1 MSEYQEVVTEELD
14 LYLLELSQQLSIS
27 KLTRKQVE
35 DENSKMQNRLNL
47 LRKEEGKTVKKLER
61 ARTMVQMR
69 FDQLDKEQLS
79 SELKRNSLAAKD
91 KEVEQKRL
99 SNKQM
104 KEAIEIKKQERKSS
118 LERIIRVEAFKTKEA
133 RAVEC

>member
-1 MSEYQEVVTEELD
+1 MAEYQEVVTEELD
-14 LYLLELSQQLSIS
+14 LYLLELSKQLSIS

>member
-14 LYLLELSQQLSIS
+14 LYLLELSKQLSIS